1 MKKAIKKLPE
11 ADLKARDLYI
21 ELTSQPKLDRLR
33 FWVKDHCDQMDVLYE
48 AIGEYWKPRFLID
61 HKNRQ
66 AREFMNHWEILQTV
80 TLMDIHWESLRDLPD
95 EVLMRAKGLSA
106 HFPTRI
112 GPFRKGRADV
122 FWEINPDG
130 RYYMDEDGFGMTDD
144 VEITLRGA
152 IDRRGLVVEK
162 FHRE

>member
-1 MKKAIKKLPE
+1 MKKAIKKQLDG
-11 ADLKARDLYI
+11 DLMARDLYI
-21 ELTSQPKLDRLR
+21 ELTSFPEFDHSR
-33 FWVKDHCDQMDVLYE
+33 FWIKSHCDQMDVLYE

-66 AREFMNHWEILQTV
+66 ACEFMDRAEILQTV
-80 TLMDIHWESLRDLPD
+80 TLKDIRWELLHDLPD
-95 EVLMRAKGLSA
+95 EVLMRTKELSA

-112 GPFRKGRADV
+112 GPFRHGRAEV

-144 VEITLRGA
+144 VEITLRGT
-152 IDRRGLVVEK
+152 IDRRGRVVEK
-162 FHRE
+162 FYRG